1 MSTPVADRRTDMLLV
16 ALDRLRGTGAEF
28 GGFLSNHGPMAADAL
43 IRLGGGE
50 RVERWVEHY
59 RVQLAPAPQPG
70 DSVTSENWRVNLG
83 RIDRLGDWDS
93 YFRRQLDH
101 EHWQVVLAAWW
112 PRLLPGAA
120 AGATHGLI
128 RTAHAVRNLAEN
140 VDPDPLLVG
149 ELGAGL
155 AYWAARHQP
164 LPGNPTLSGQLAL
177 GGAVARLP
185 RLDPAVASEGPGLAG
200 RLQSLFRL
208 DGLPEALDSWGPQ
221 VGDEGALDE
230 LIGCSAR
237 VLLARRDAQIAYC
250 HAVTAPAA
258 IRMILPALPADQHRT
273 TVAAAWHLAAAIIAA
288 FASPPVAD
296 DLADADEPAGDPVE
310 LARAA
315 IEHGDDHVIK
325 LTEACL
331 RQFQLTGD
339 PILLVAAERFQSRI
353 KPGW

>member
-1 MSTPVADRRTDMLLV
+1 MSAPVTDHRSDMMLV

-28 GGFLSNHGPMAADAL
+28 GGFLSNHGPMAADAM
-43 IRLGGGE
+43 IRLGGGD

-59 RVQLAPAPQPG
+59 RVQLAPAPKPG

-93 YFRRQLDH
+93 YFRGQLGH
-101 EHWQVVLAAWW
+101 EHWQGVLAAWW

-128 RTAHAVRNLAEN
+128 RTAHAVRNLVEGA
-140 VDPDPLLVG
+140 DPDPLLVD

-164 LPGNPTLSGQLAL
+164 LPGNPTLSGRWMLAE
-177 GGAVARLP
+177 AVARLP
-185 RLDPAVASEGPGLAG
+185 RLDRSVASDGPGLMG

-208 DGLPEALDSWGPQ
+208 DGLPEAVDGWGPAT
-221 VGDEGALDE
+221 GDEEALDE
-230 LIGCSAR
+230 LISFSAR
-237 VLLARRDAQIAYC
+237 VLLTRRGAQIAYC

-258 IRMILPALPADQHRT
+258 IRMILPALPAEQHRA

-288 FASPPVAD
+288 FASPRPD
-296 DLADADEPAGDPVE
+296 DLASADEPAGNPVE
-310 LARAA
+310 IAEAA

-325 LTEACL
+325 LTEACI
-331 RQFQLTGD
+331 RQFRLTGD
-339 PILLVAAERFQSRI
+339 LTLLVAAERFRSRI
-353 KPGW
+353 DPGW